1 MNLPQEL
8 DKLISQQTIP
18 EWANWI
24 AQDKDGKWW
33 LYQAGPLQHHCGWY
47 ENEIGIY
54 QFLGPGKVR
63 DNWQQQLYRLRDFQQ
78 FL

>member
-8 DKLISQQTIP
+8 DQLLSQQTIP
-18 EWANWI
+18 DWANWI
-24 AQDKDGKWW
+24 AQDPDGKWW

-54 QFLGPGKVR
+54 QLLGPGKAR